1 MSKIYPQKSI
11 KIITLCE
18 NTLFWEKKKTMHKS
32 LILLVK
38 QSSVVSVTIATKNE
52 PNLSTESG
60 ENFIIMWKYNIL
72 QKT

>member
-1 MSKIYPQKSI
+1 MCKIYPQKSI

-18 NTLFWEKKKTMHKS
+18 NTLFCEKKITMVES

-38 QSSVVSVTIATKNE
+38 QPSVISVRIVTKNE
-52 PNLSTESG
+52 PILSTKSG

-72 QKT
+72 HKT